1 MSIAPKTRRQI
12 LRDSYLGLGSLA
24 LTSMLQ
30 GATAHHKS
38 KAKNCIFLF
47 LEGQGLSEP
56 RP

>member
-1 MSIAPKTRRQI
+1 MSIKTRRQI

-30 GATAHHKS
+30 GSTAHHKS

-47 LEGQGLSEP
+47 LEGQDLSEP